1 MRSPV
6 LKHNAKLA
14 LKLSLGAGIFATLVS
29 SWQNYSAYGSITLH
43 SVGNGLVDGFLIVM
57 LLSSYKLIVT
67 DVLLRRFF
75 QNLSFLPTLFL
86 NSLVYSILILFGR
99 AFGRYLMEYDSF
111 VLFPVDDSMARQHFY
126 QALFVALVFSI
137 VLNFLLQNSRLLGP
151 KVMANFITGRYHRPR
166 TETRIVLFMDL
177 KSSTTI
183 TEKLGNKVYLEFMSE
198 AFADMTEAIISTRA
212 EIHKYVGD
220 EIILTWSLKRG
231 TQTNNCVRFPLE
243 IQRLFAASAERYN
256 KRYGHVPQFRTGIHV
271 GELVIGE
278 VGVLKREIAF
288 IGDVMNTTARIAG
301 QCREC
306 GHDLLI
312 SKDVLEMLTPD
323 PDLNFIPLGPISLRG
338 KALGAELFAV
348 ESGAIN
354 A

>member
-1 MRSPV
+1 M
-6 LKHNAKLA
+6 LKHNARLA
-14 LKLSLGAGIFATLVS
+14 LKLSLIAGMLATLVS
-29 SWQNYSAYGSITLH
+29 SWQNYSAYGTVTLH

-75 QNLSFLPTLFL
+75 QKLSFLPTLFL

-99 AFGRYLMEYDSF
+99 AFGRYLMEYDRF
-111 VLFPVDDSMARQHFY
+111 VLFPVGDSMARQHFY
-126 QALFVALVFSI
+126 EALIVALVFSI

-198 AFADMTEAIISTRA
+198 AFADMTEAIISTGA

-220 EIILTWSLKRG
+220 EIILTWALARG
-231 TQTNNCVRFPLE
+231 TQSNNCVRFPLA
-243 IQRLFAASAERYN
+243 IQGQFAASAERYQS
-256 KRYGHVPQFRTGIHV
+256 RYGHVPQFRTGIHV

-301 QCREC
+301 HCREC

-312 SKDVLEMLTPD
+312 SKDLLDKLPADTA
-323 PDLNFIPLGPISLRG
+323 FKFTPLGPIPLRG
-338 KALGAELFAV
+338 KAVGMELFAV
-348 ESGAIN
+348 DSITFS
-354 A
+354 